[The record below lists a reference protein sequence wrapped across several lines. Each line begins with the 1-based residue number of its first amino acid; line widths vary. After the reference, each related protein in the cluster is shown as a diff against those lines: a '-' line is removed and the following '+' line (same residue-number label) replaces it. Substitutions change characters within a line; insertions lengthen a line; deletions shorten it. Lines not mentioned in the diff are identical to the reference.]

1 MKTNTINKSV
11 SEKGFIIGTLL
22 LGTGLSHITL
32 AQDAPPSI
40 IEIETGNPLEFR
52 QLNFNDQLTDLNC
65 AIETFD
71 VEPLS
76 GNPDPVWF
84 NSAGGGFQLN
94 TFNLS
99 FLQDGTYQSSLG
111 TSNAQFVESGAWSLV
126 DGQLT
131 FSCPASGCQLTGSD
145 GTDEVSTVP
154 FDFAVPTLSPFAV
167 EVASPFGDG
176 SDIAFYST
184 QDSRLRCSVVPTTA
198 ASLTS
203 LSENNENTTTPTD
216 GGDGTDNGVDTDNG
230 GDTVAGGQTDNGGDT
245 DNGTGSENESTLE
258 TETGSSSGGGGLVS
272 FFTLLLSMSLLPL
285 RRRRNTPGATVSN

>member
-1 MKTNTINKSV
+1 MKTNTIV
-11 SEKGFIIGTLL
+11 SEKGLIIGTLL

-84 NSAGGGFQLN
+84 NSAGGGFRLN

-216 GGDGTDNGVDTDNG
+216 GGDGTDNG
-230 GDTVAGGQTDNGGDT
+230 GDTNNGDAVSYT
-245 DNGTGSENESTLE
+245 HLTLP
-258 TETGSSSGGGGLVS
+258 TIYSV
-272 FFTLLLSMSLLPL
+272 
-285 RRRRNTPGATVSN
+285 